1 MLFKKIKCLLLL
13 AVVFIF
19 STRVHADLVIIPT
32 LDSDSDDNS
41 TLTKEYISDFPNEII
56 SVQGLDLELIYNDVV
71 IHTDLLGSHAAET
84 DKEGAKL

>member
-32 LDSDSDDNS
+32 SD
-41 TLTKEYISDFPNEII
+41 SDFPNEIV
-56 SVQGLDLELIYNDVV
+56 SLQGLDLELRYNDVV
-71 IHTDLLGSHAAET
+71 IHTDLLGSTAAET
-84 DKEGAKL
+84 DKEGAEL